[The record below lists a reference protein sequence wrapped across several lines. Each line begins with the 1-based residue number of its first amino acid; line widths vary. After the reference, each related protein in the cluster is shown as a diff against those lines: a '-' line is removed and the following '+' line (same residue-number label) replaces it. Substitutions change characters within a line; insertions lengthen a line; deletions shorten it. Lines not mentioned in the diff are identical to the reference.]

1 MADEMEDV
9 DRRAGPQPRLQGLGG
24 GARQP
29 FDLDQALALERL
41 QGRAEPPP
49 LLVRLGELPV
59 ALRGRDHGQ
68 DPQRRLDQQRAE
80 TLAQLQVAHHRRA
93 AGERQEAPA
102 LGVVQVLP
110 GQARQLGDVVEAQ
123 ADAQP
128 GPALGLGETALESL
142 QQLALEDGAEQLVRR
157 PAPRLAPS
165 TASPDPPR
173 RAPPPALKTS
183 PPARAAGRAKHSV
196 ASKPAAP
203 LHALAR

>member
-1 MADEMEDV
+1 MPVLVLEHQHALPAQLAEAAVADEMEDV
-9 DRRAGPQPRLQGLGG
+9 DRLAVAQPRLQGLGG

-29 FDLDQALALERL
+29 FDLDQAAAQERL

-59 ALRGRDHGQ
+59 ASRGRDHGQ

-80 TLAQLQVAHHRRA
+80 ALAQLQVAHHRRA

-110 GQARQLGDVVEAQ
+110 GQPRQLGDVVEAQ
-123 ADAQP
+123 ADAQS

-142 QQLALEDGAEQLVRR
+142 QQLALEDGAEQLVPGLLRTGAIHGLAGTRPGGRR
-157 PAPRLAPS
+157 L
-165 TASPDPPR
+165 R
-173 RAPPPALKTS
+173 R
-183 PPARAAGRAKHSV
+183 
-196 ASKPAAP
+196 
-203 LHALAR
+203 